1 MSTDLTPG
9 SRVLVTGITGFIGAH
24 VGDQFLK
31 AGYTVIGTSRKASRA
46 QKLKD
51 YFTEKYGAGKFEV
64 AEVGDLEDAGAFD
77 DLVKDV
83 EVIAHVASPVF
94 PDTDD
99 PVRDIIQKAINGTL
113 SVLRSAATHGANVKH
128 VIVTSSVASV
138 INSANHVEY
147 VHSEKD
153 WNEQAI
159 IAVKRSVESGQPVP
173 HFIAYG
179 ASKAEAEKAI
189 WKFKDEKKPHF
200 KISTILPSVVFGAL
214 LPAPTAVSEI
224 QLSTSKFAFGYYTG
238 ENQDPTFS
246 FGSGNWVAV
255 TDVAQAHVKAAE
267 AGAASDGQ
275 RYILNN
281 GPFSFQEVID
291 ILRKEYPERRQI
303 IVEGTPGKYSPATK
317 TVDGSKANKDL
328 GIVYQD
334 LETTLIQTIDS
345 IKSLYPN

>member
-9 SRVLVTGITGFIGAH
+9 CSVLITDITGFIGAH
-24 VGDQFLK
+24 IGEQFLK

-51 YFTEKYGAGKFEV
+51 YFTGKYGAGKFEV

-94 PDTDD
+94 PETDD
-99 PVRDIIQKAINGTL
+99 PIRGIIQKAINGTL
-113 SVLRSAATHGANVKH
+113 SVFDLRQLM
-128 VIVTSSVASV
+128 
-138 INSANHVEY
+138 
-147 VHSEKD
+147 D

-159 IAVKRSVESGQPVP
+159 IAVNRSVENGQPVP
-173 HFIAYG
+173 HYIAYG
-179 ASKAEAEKAI
+179 ASKTKAEKAI
-189 WKFKDEKKPHF
+189 WKFKDENNPRF

-214 LPAPTAVSEI
+214 LPAPTAVSDS
-224 QLSTSKFAFGYYTG
+224 QQSTSKFAFDFYTG

-246 FGSGNWVAV
+246 IASGNWVAV

-281 GPFSFQEVID
+281 GTFSFQEVID
-291 ILRKEYPERRQI
+291 IFRKEYPERRQI
-303 IVEGTPGKYSPATK
+303 IVEGTPGKYHPATK

-328 GIVYQD
+328 GIVYQV
-334 LETTLIQTIDS
+334 LETTLIQTVDS